1 MASRESLPQIPG
13 FRLLRKLGEGA
24 SGTVYQAIEEEDERE
39 VALKLFEPFDGPDVP
54 LPEDIEH
61 ERRVAASLRHRHL
74 ARVHAMGAFGGQYW
88 LASEYLP
95 GGTLAERIAKPLPV
109 PRALEIL
116 GDLSRGL
123 AHAHARGVVHGDV
136 KPSNVLFRGVRGTG
150 DAVLVDF
157 GTAILMRANQRRA
170 VGGTPGYM
178 STEQAR
184 GEPLDGRAD
193 LFSLGRVLVD
203 MLAGRPSEPEVGSDG
218 PVEGVTLPVQTLP
231 VSARWL
237 QPLVDALTAEQR
249 EDRPAD
255 ARAVLSMLATL
266 VEASPEA
273 NRVLPPTPS
282 ATALPR
288 IHGVPEAT
296 RPRLWPWLV
305 LGLLVLVAAFW
316 SQLAPG

>member
-1 MASRESLPQIPG
+1 MNRVALPQIPG
-13 FRLLRKLGEGA
+13 FRLVRKLGEGA
-24 SGTVYQAIEEEDERE
+24 SGTVYQAIELEDERE
-39 VALKLFEPFDGPDVP
+39 VALKLFEPIDGPDVA

-61 ERRVAASLRHRHL
+61 ERRVAASLRHRNL
-74 ARVHAMGAFGGQYW
+74 ARVHAMGAYGGQHW

-95 GGTLAERIAKPLPV
+95 GGTLADRIAKPMPV

-136 KPSNVLFRGVRGTG
+136 KPSNVLFRGARGTG

-157 GTAILMRANQRRA
+157 GTAVLMRAHHRRA

-178 STEQAR
+178 SPEQAR
-184 GEPLDGRAD
+184 GEALDARAD
-193 LFSLGRVLVD
+193 LYSLGCVLRD
-203 MLAGRPSEPEVGSDG
+203 MLAGRPSEPAVGSDG
-218 PVEGVTLPVQTLP
+218 PVEGVSLPVQTLP
-231 VSARWL
+231 VSAHWL
-237 QPLVDALTAEQR
+237 QPLVDALTAHPR
-249 EDRPAD
+249 DDRPAD

-273 NRVLPPTPS
+273 SRVLPATPS

-288 IHGVPEAT
+288 IHGVPEVA

-305 LGLLVLVAAFW
+305 LGLLVLVAAFL
-316 SQLAPG
+316 SQLTPL